1 MKDFEYYGLFLTE
14 ESKAE
19 LKTWLINSN
28 YQLEILNS
36 EREYLDH
43 CTLLHKS

>member
-36 EREYLDH
+36 EREYLDLG
-43 CTLLHKS
+43 T